1 MVEALTLALA
11 LTGGELASRIIES
24 IDGHPL
30 LELCGVARS
39 VPDLIRLLARFR
51 PTVLLISPALIEE
64 LGGFD
69 LGREEARALS
79 SPLSFILSG
88 PETQWEKGDLDGVF
102 SQPLRYCGFVD
113 TDADGAEVLFEKIKA
128 KMELDP
134 GERST
139 RAPHRG
145 RGEGPGGGPGFIA
158 MAGVKG
164 GVGTT
169 LVASC
174 TAAVLAA
181 AGRRVLLADLDC
193 ELSQLIHL
201 LPPDGGKTMTEL
213 LPMAEDISW
222 DLVRVSVHRHPT
234 GFHLLPYGEGRGE
247 DATPEGGIPE
257 AFLRNLL
264 FLFDTVIVDSP
275 RPLVPSFKALLRR
288 SPMVILVS
296 LPDTLSAR
304 CAKKTAAVLR
314 RAGLDH
320 NHLRLVVNR
329 CGSHHVLRPEELS
342 SAAGI
347 ELLASLPQDERSGLD
362 FSELG
367 ELPAENSV
375 LARAVT
381 RMACELGY
389 HTLAVKRPPTR
400 AWFNPLRRRYERPIP

>member
-1 MVEALTLALA
+1 MEALTLALA

-24 IDGHPL
+24 IDSHPL

-39 VPDLIRLLARFR
+39 IPDLTRMLARFH
-51 PTVLLISPALIEE
+51 PMVLLISPALVEE
-64 LGGFD
+64 LEGFD
-69 LGREEARALS
+69 LGAEEASGLS
-79 SPLSFILSG
+79 SPLSFLLSR
-88 PETQWEKGDLDGVF
+88 PETQWEERDLDRVF
-102 SQPLRYCGFVD
+102 RQPLRYCGFI
-113 TDADGAEVLFEKIKA
+113 DGDSDSAEVLFEKIKA
-128 KMELDP
+128 KVELHSHQKRA
-134 GERST
+134 RST
-139 RAPHRG
+139 HPAREH
-145 RGEGPGGGPGFIA
+145 GPIQGPDFIT

-201 LPPDGGKTMTEL
+201 LPQDGGKTMMEL

-222 DLVRVSVHRHPT
+222 DLVRVSVHRHPA

-247 DATPEGGIPE
+247 DATSEGGIPE

-288 SPMVILVS
+288 SPMVILLS

-381 RMACELGY
+381 RMACDLGY
-389 HTLAVKRPPTR
+389 HTVAVRRPPTR